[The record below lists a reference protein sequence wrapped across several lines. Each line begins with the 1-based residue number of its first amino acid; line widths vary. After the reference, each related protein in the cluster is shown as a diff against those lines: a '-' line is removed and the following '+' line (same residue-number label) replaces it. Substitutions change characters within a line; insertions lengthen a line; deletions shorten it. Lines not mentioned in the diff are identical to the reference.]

1 MKDISFY
8 LFNQCS
14 RGFIIVSISV
24 CEYVI
29 PEAAF
34 VVSIQVNVV
43 VLVGMFLMM
52 IANTSDIYELLWLM
66 STITK
71 ANLFL
76 VCVFI
81 SLSNKLRFDMRRV
94 CLCARVRVMPSADVT
109 LCSRR

>member
-1 MKDISFY
+1 MVSYWMLGVILILSVNMWCEGYFV
-8 LFNQCS
+8 LFNQGS
-14 RGFIIVSISV
+14 RGFIIFSISV

-43 VLVGMFLMM
+43 GLVGMFLMM
-52 IANTSDIYELLWLM
+52 IANTSDIYELLWFM

-76 VCVFI
+76 
-81 SLSNKLRFDMRRV
+81 RV
-94 CLCARVRVMPSADVT
+94 YLAQ
-109 LCSRR
+109 